1 MKTCP
6 NPPKGPLMNITDA
19 AIEAASLAL
28 HYDACTDDEHDAC
41 DCSDWA
47 REAKVALDAA
57 LPYLQPTV
65 PNTVDAVT
73 GGEVTMPYYSDDA
86 LAKQAAL
93 AALPDGAVAPL
104 SMLLGI
110 CEPRVKP
117 TDAERCNCCGLD
129 ARDSEGG
136 EAIKRWCFICI
147 GRGHHE
153 DDE

>member
-1 MKTCP
+1 MTYTIP
-6 NPPKGPLMNITDA
+6 EA
-19 AIEAASLAL
+19 AIRAAGHALRTRAGVDFDGWDGEAEIAL
-28 HYDACTDDEHDAC
+28 
-41 DCSDWA
+41 
-47 REAKVALDAA
+47 RAA

-65 PNTVDAVT
+65 PNTVERVT

-136 EAIKRWCFICI
+136 EAIDGKRWCFICI